1 MKDKEYLILVSDVV
15 AQQIRIKAWGWQDA
29 EKKVKRLKKEII
41 PKEKGIL
48 YTRCGGGKI

>member
-1 MKDKEYLILVSDVV
+1 MKNRDHEYLY
-15 AQQIRIKAWGWQDA
+15 QTPTQNIRIKAWGWQDA